1 MKFLRFDNPFFSV
14 VNRICDIVF
23 LSILWTACSL
33 PIITIG
39 ASTSALY
46 YCMLK
51 IRRECDYGIV
61 KMFFHSFRQ
70 NLKQGCV
77 LSLVFILSGLLLYV
91 DFTICRNKEGAVG
104 TILVALLVILIVL
117 WGMVFSYAFP
127 LLAQF
132 NNKIGA
138 VVRNSF
144 FMSFLN
150 LKRTIPVLL
159 LNSVPFIMFFLLP
172 YSFIVSIP
180 FFLAFGVGLMA
191 YINARGLSIVFD
203 KYIQDE

>member
-1 MKFLRFDNPFFSV
+1 MKFLRFDNPFCSV
-14 VNRICDIVF
+14 VNRIFDIVF
-23 LSILWTACSL
+23 LSILWTVCSL
-33 PIITIG
+33 PIITMG

-70 NLKQGCV
+70 NFKQGCV
-77 LSLVFILSGLLLYV
+77 LSLICILSGLLLYV
-91 DFTICRNKEGAVG
+91 DFTVCKSREGVVG
-104 TILVALLVILIVL
+104 AILVELLLILIVL
-117 WGMVFSYAFP
+117 WGMIFSYAFP

-132 NNKIGA
+132 NNKIGSILT
-138 VVRNSF
+138 NSF

-159 LNSVPFIMFFLLP
+159 LNSVPFIIFFWFP
-172 YSFIVSIP
+172 YSFIVGIP
-180 FFLAFGVGLMA
+180 FFQAFGVGLMA
-191 YINARGLSIVFD
+191 YINTRGLSIVFD